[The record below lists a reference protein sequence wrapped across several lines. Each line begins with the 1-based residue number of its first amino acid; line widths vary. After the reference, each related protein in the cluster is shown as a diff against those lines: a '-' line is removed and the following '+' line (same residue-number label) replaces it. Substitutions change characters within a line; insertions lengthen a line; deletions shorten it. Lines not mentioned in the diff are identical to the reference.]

1 MLTHCKNDYAMTVRI
16 LVNPFTHLHLYLELL
31 SLFLYRYFSFFVPVF
46 FYPSLTYFIYNV
58 ISLLSFYFTL
68 LTSFYLSVFLSLLT
82 FCSLSLSFTL
92 YYSLSL
98 LLYNSPSLSNFP
110 IFPLPLYLSLFTT
123 FLLHCLHT
131 FLSYPPFL
139 LSLFSFFHHLKLFF
153 FIRLKEPKKSHKYN
167 KI

>member
-1 MLTHCKNDYAMTVRI
+1 MLTHCKNDYTVTVRI

-98 LLYNSPSLSNFP
+98 LLYNSPSHSNFP
-110 IFPLPLYLSLFTT
+110 IFPLPLSLSLFYPPLTLSPYISLISPLSSFSFLFLSSLKT
-123 FLLHCLHT
+123 FLFH
-131 FLSYPPFL
+131 PF
-139 LSLFSFFHHLKLFF
+139 K
-153 FIRLKEPKKSHKYN
+153 RTKKVSQ
-167 KI
+167 IQ